1 MITNLAMYFWNLL
14 RLSLINYRMAEN
26 FPNLDRYDRKLL
38 RCLLADGRQ
47 SITKLAEAIS
57 LSANATAE
65 RLRRLQRDG
74 VIAGVHARLNPQ
86 ALGQTLTCFVEVKL
100 DRVSEDIFDA
110 FSAAAKASDEIEEC
124 YLTAGGF
131 DYLLKTRHRDMEA
144 FRGFLTGTLL
154 SLPGVRETH
163 TFTVMEA
170 VKEGLGPGIRA

>member
-1 MITNLAMYFWNLL
+1 MTDE
-14 RLSLINYRMAEN
+14 STK
-26 FPNLDRYDRKLL
+26 LDPYDRKLL
-38 RCLLADGRQ
+38 RCLVADGRM
-47 SITKLAEAIS
+47 SITKLAEAIA

-74 VIAGVHARLNPQ
+74 VITGVHARLNPA

-110 FSAAAKASDEIEEC
+110 FAQAARASDEIEEC

-131 DYLLKTRHRDMEA
+131 DYLLKTRHRDMDA

-154 SLPGVRETH
+154 GLPGVRETH

-170 VKEGLGPGIRA
+170 VKEGTGANLRG